1 MNESKQLERK
11 EQILDAA
18 LVVIIQKGYENSRMD
33 DIVASSNMS
42 KGAIYWYYKSKKEV
56 YLSLVNHWVHNYS
69 AVLNHIVDTDRSASD
84 QLRSLFQYFTVQYE
98 KDPVVFK
105 ALLEFWSMAG
115 RDSEF
120 NDKLQKVYS
129 EFVNLIST
137 ILQQGMDNG
146 EFKNLDVDITAMSI
160 MVNIEGIMWFTLFKL
175 KNTSARKYIQTI
187 SDFILSGLI
196 KKYGEPIHAFID
208 NYFNILALAFTILLF
223 GGFFVV
229 KVLF

>member
-1 MNESKQLERK
+1 MNESKQLQRK
-11 EQILDAA
+11 AQILDAA
-18 LVVIIQKGYENSRMD
+18 LAVIVQKGYENSRMD
-33 DIVASSNMS
+33 DIVVSSKMS

-84 QLRSLFQYFTVQYE
+84 QLRSLFQYFIVQYE

-115 RDSEF
+115 RDPEF

-137 ILQQGMDNG
+137 IIQQGMDNG

-175 KNTSARKYIQTI
+175 KNTNAREYIQTI

-196 KKYGEPIHAFID
+196 KK
-208 NYFNILALAFTILLF
+208 
-223 GGFFVV
+223 
-229 KVLF
+229 

>member
-1 MNESKQLERK
+1 MNESKQLQRK
-11 EQILDAA
+11 AQILDAA
-18 LVVIIQKGYENSRMD
+18 LAVIVQKGYENSRMD
-33 DIVASSNMS
+33 DIVASSKMS
-42 KGAIYWYYKSKKEV
+42 KGAIYWYYKSKKEI

-84 QLRSLFQYFTVQYE
+84 QLRSLFQYFIVQYE

-115 RDSEF
+115 RDPEF

-137 ILQQGMDNG
+137 IIQQGMDNG
-146 EFKNLDVDITAMSI
+146 EFKNLDLDITAMSI

-175 KNTSARKYIQTI
+175 KNTSAREYIQTI

-196 KKYGEPIHAFID
+196 KK
-208 NYFNILALAFTILLF
+208 
-223 GGFFVV
+223 
-229 KVLF
+229 

>member
-84 QLRSLFQYFTVQYE
+84 QLSSLFQYFIDQYE
-98 KDPVVFK
+98 KDPAVFK

-115 RDSEF
+115 RDPEF

-137 ILQQGMDNG
+137 IIQQGMDNG

-175 KNTSARKYIQTI
+175 KNTSAREYIQTI
-187 SDFILSGLI
+187 SDFILSGLF
-196 KKYGEPIHAFID
+196 KK
-208 NYFNILALAFTILLF
+208 
-223 GGFFVV
+223 
-229 KVLF
+229 

>member
-1 MNESKQLERK
+1 MNESKQLQRK
-11 EQILDAA
+11 AQILDAA
-18 LVVIIQKGYENSRMD
+18 LAVIVQKGYENSRMD
-33 DIVASSNMS
+33 DIVASSKMS
-42 KGAIYWYYKSKKEV
+42 KGAINWYYKSKKEV

-84 QLRSLFQYFTVQYE
+84 QLRSLFQYFIVQYE

-115 RDSEF
+115 RDPEF

-137 ILQQGMDNG
+137 IIQQGMDNG

-175 KNTSARKYIQTI
+175 KNTSAREYIQTI

-196 KKYGEPIHAFID
+196 SK
-208 NYFNILALAFTILLF
+208 
-223 GGFFVV
+223 
-229 KVLF
+229 

>member
-1 MNESKQLERK
+1 MNESKQLQRK
-11 EQILDAA
+11 AQILDAA
-18 LVVIIQKGYENSRMD
+18 LAVIVQKGYENSRMD
-33 DIVASSNMS
+33 DIVASSKMS
-42 KGAIYWYYKSKKEV
+42 KGAIYWYYKSKKEI

-115 RDSEF
+115 RDPEF

-137 ILQQGMDNG
+137 IIQQGMDNG

-175 KNTSARKYIQTI
+175 KNTNAREYIQTI

-196 KKYGEPIHAFID
+196 KK
-208 NYFNILALAFTILLF
+208 
-223 GGFFVV
+223 
-229 KVLF
+229 

>member
-1 MNESKQLERK
+1 MNESKKLERK

-84 QLRSLFQYFTVQYE
+84 QLRSLFQYFIVQYE

-115 RDSEF
+115 RDPEF

-137 ILQQGMDNG
+137 IIQQGMDNG

-175 KNTSARKYIQTI
+175 KNTSAREYIQTI

-196 KKYGEPIHAFID
+196 KK
-208 NYFNILALAFTILLF
+208 
-223 GGFFVV
+223 
-229 KVLF
+229 

>member
-1 MNESKQLERK
+1 MNESKQLQRK
-11 EQILDAA
+11 AQILDAA
-18 LVVIIQKGYENSRMD
+18 LAVIVQKGYENSRMD
-33 DIVASSNMS
+33 DIVASSKMS

-115 RDSEF
+115 RDPEF

-137 ILQQGMDNG
+137 IIQQGMDNG

-175 KNTSARKYIQTI
+175 KNTNAREYIQTI

-196 KKYGEPIHAFID
+196 KK
-208 NYFNILALAFTILLF
+208 
-223 GGFFVV
+223 
-229 KVLF
+229 

>member
-1 MNESKQLERK
+1 MNESKQLQRK
-11 EQILDAA
+11 AQILDAA
-18 LVVIIQKGYENSRMD
+18 LAVIVQKGYENSRMD

-84 QLRSLFQYFTVQYE
+84 QLRSLFQYFIDQYE

-115 RDSEF
+115 RDPEF

-129 EFVNLIST
+129 EFVTLIST
-137 ILQQGMDNG
+137 IIQQGMDNG

-175 KNTSARKYIQTI
+175 KNTNAREYIQTI

-196 KKYGEPIHAFID
+196 KK
-208 NYFNILALAFTILLF
+208 
-223 GGFFVV
+223 
-229 KVLF
+229 

>member
-1 MNESKQLERK
+1 MNESKQLQRK
-11 EQILDAA
+11 AQILAAA
-18 LVVIIQKGYENSRMD
+18 LAVIVQKGYENSRMD
-33 DIVASSNMS
+33 DIVVSSKMS

-84 QLRSLFQYFTVQYE
+84 QLRSLFQYFIVQYE

-115 RDSEF
+115 RDPEF

-137 ILQQGMDNG
+137 IIQQGMDNG

-175 KNTSARKYIQTI
+175 KNTSAREYIQTI
-187 SDFILSGLI
+187 SDFILSGLF
-196 KKYGEPIHAFID
+196 KK
-208 NYFNILALAFTILLF
+208 
-223 GGFFVV
+223 
-229 KVLF
+229 

>member
-1 MNESKQLERK
+1 MNESKQLQRK
-11 EQILDAA
+11 AQILDAA
-18 LVVIIQKGYENSRMD
+18 LAVIVQKGYENSRMD
-33 DIVASSNMS
+33 DIVASSKMS
-42 KGAIYWYYKSKKEV
+42 KGAIYWYYKSKKEI
-56 YLSLVNHWVHNYS
+56 YLSLVNHWVHHYS

-115 RDSEF
+115 RDPEF

-137 ILQQGMDNG
+137 IIQQGMDNG
-146 EFKNLDVDITAMSI
+146 EFKNLDLDITAMSI

-175 KNTSARKYIQTI
+175 KNTSAREYIQTI

-196 KKYGEPIHAFID
+196 KK
-208 NYFNILALAFTILLF
+208 
-223 GGFFVV
+223 
-229 KVLF
+229 

>member
-1 MNESKQLERK
+1 MNESKQLQRK
-11 EQILDAA
+11 AQILDAA
-18 LVVIIQKGYENSRMD
+18 LAVIVQKGYENSRMD
-33 DIVASSNMS
+33 DIVASSKMS
-42 KGAIYWYYKSKKEV
+42 KGAIYWYYKSKKEI

-84 QLRSLFQYFTVQYE
+84 QLRSLFQYFIVQYE

-115 RDSEF
+115 RDPEF

-137 ILQQGMDNG
+137 IIQQGMDNG

-175 KNTSARKYIQTI
+175 KNTSAREYIQTI
-187 SDFILSGLI
+187 SDFILSGLF
-196 KKYGEPIHAFID
+196 KK
-208 NYFNILALAFTILLF
+208 
-223 GGFFVV
+223 
-229 KVLF
+229 

>member
-1 MNESKQLERK
+1 MNESKQLQRK
-11 EQILDAA
+11 AQILDAA
-18 LVVIIQKGYENSRMD
+18 LAVIVQKGYENSRMD
-33 DIVASSNMS
+33 DIVASSKMS

-115 RDSEF
+115 RDPEF

-137 ILQQGMDNG
+137 IIQQGMDNG

-175 KNTSARKYIQTI
+175 KNTSAREYIQTI
-187 SDFILSGLI
+187 SDFILSGLF
-196 KKYGEPIHAFID
+196 KK
-208 NYFNILALAFTILLF
+208 
-223 GGFFVV
+223 
-229 KVLF
+229 

>member
-1 MNESKQLERK
+1 MNESKQLQRK
-11 EQILDAA
+11 AQILDAA
-18 LVVIIQKGYENSRMD
+18 LAVIVQKGYENSRMD
-33 DIVASSNMS
+33 DIVASSKMS

-115 RDSEF
+115 RDPEF

-137 ILQQGMDNG
+137 IIQQGMDNG

-196 KKYGEPIHAFID
+196 KK
-208 NYFNILALAFTILLF
+208 
-223 GGFFVV
+223 
-229 KVLF
+229 

>member
-1 MNESKQLERK
+1 MNESKQLQRK
-11 EQILDAA
+11 AQILDAA
-18 LVVIIQKGYENSRMD
+18 LAVIVQKGYENSRMD
-33 DIVASSNMS
+33 DIVASSKMS
-42 KGAIYWYYKSKKEV
+42 KGAIYWYYKSKKEI

-115 RDSEF
+115 RDPEF

-137 ILQQGMDNG
+137 IIQQGMDNG

-175 KNTSARKYIQTI
+175 KNTSAREYIQTI

-196 KKYGEPIHAFID
+196 NK
-208 NYFNILALAFTILLF
+208 
-223 GGFFVV
+223 
-229 KVLF
+229 

>member
-1 MNESKQLERK
+1 MNESKQLQRK
-11 EQILDAA
+11 AQILDAA
-18 LVVIIQKGYENSRMD
+18 LAVIVQKGYENSRMD
-33 DIVASSNMS
+33 DIVVSSKMS

-84 QLRSLFQYFTVQYE
+84 QLRSLFQYFIVQYE

-115 RDSEF
+115 RDPEF

-137 ILQQGMDNG
+137 IIQQGMDNG
-146 EFKNLDVDITAMSI
+146 EFKNLDLDITAMSI

-175 KNTSARKYIQTI
+175 KNTSAREYIQTI

-196 KKYGEPIHAFID
+196 KK
-208 NYFNILALAFTILLF
+208 
-223 GGFFVV
+223 
-229 KVLF
+229 

>member
-33 DIVASSNMS
+33 DIVATSNMS

-115 RDSEF
+115 RDPEF

-137 ILQQGMDNG
+137 IIQQGMDNG

-175 KNTSARKYIQTI
+175 KNTSAREYIQTI

-196 KKYGEPIHAFID
+196 KK
-208 NYFNILALAFTILLF
+208 
-223 GGFFVV
+223 
-229 KVLF
+229 

>member
-1 MNESKQLERK
+1 MNESKQLQRK
-11 EQILDAA
+11 AQILDAA
-18 LVVIIQKGYENSRMD
+18 LAVIVQKGYENSRMD
-33 DIVASSNMS
+33 DIVASSKMS
-42 KGAIYWYYKSKKEV
+42 KGAIYWYYKSKKEI

-84 QLRSLFQYFTVQYE
+84 QLRSLFQYFIVQYE

-115 RDSEF
+115 RDPEF

-137 ILQQGMDNG
+137 IIQQGMDSG
-146 EFKNLDVDITAMSI
+146 DFKKLDVDITAMSI

-175 KNTSARKYIQTI
+175 NNTSAREYIQTI
-187 SDFILSGLI
+187 SDFILSGLF
-196 KKYGEPIHAFID
+196 KK
-208 NYFNILALAFTILLF
+208 
-223 GGFFVV
+223 
-229 KVLF
+229 

>member
-1 MNESKQLERK
+1 MNESKQLQRK
-11 EQILDAA
+11 AQILDAA
-18 LVVIIQKGYENSRMD
+18 LAVIVQKGYENSRMD
-33 DIVASSNMS
+33 DIVASSKMS

-84 QLRSLFQYFTVQYE
+84 QLRSLFQYFIVQYE

-115 RDSEF
+115 RDPEF

-137 ILQQGMDNG
+137 IIQQGMDNG

-175 KNTSARKYIQTI
+175 KNTSAREYIQTI

-196 KKYGEPIHAFID
+196 KK
-208 NYFNILALAFTILLF
+208 
-223 GGFFVV
+223 
-229 KVLF
+229 

>member
-1 MNESKQLERK
+1 MNESKQLQRK
-11 EQILDAA
+11 AQILDAA
-18 LVVIIQKGYENSRMD
+18 LAVIVQKGYENSRMD
-33 DIVASSNMS
+33 DIVASSKMS
-42 KGAIYWYYKSKKEV
+42 KGAIYWYYKSKKEI

-84 QLRSLFQYFTVQYE
+84 QLRSLFQYFIVQYE

-115 RDSEF
+115 RDPEF

-137 ILQQGMDNG
+137 IIQQGMDNG

-175 KNTSARKYIQTI
+175 KNTSAREYIQTI

-196 KKYGEPIHAFID
+196 NK
-208 NYFNILALAFTILLF
+208 
-223 GGFFVV
+223 
-229 KVLF
+229 

>member
-1 MNESKQLERK
+1 MNESKQLQRK
-11 EQILDAA
+11 AQILDAA
-18 LVVIIQKGYENSRMD
+18 LAVIVQKGYENSRMD
-33 DIVASSNMS
+33 DIVASSKMS
-42 KGAIYWYYKSKKEV
+42 KGAIYWYYKSKKEI

-115 RDSEF
+115 RDPEF

-137 ILQQGMDNG
+137 IIQQGMDNG

-160 MVNIEGIMWFTLFKL
+160 MVNIEGIMWFPLFKL
-175 KNTSARKYIQTI
+175 KNTSAREYIQTI
-187 SDFILSGLI
+187 SDFILSGLF
-196 KKYGEPIHAFID
+196 KK
-208 NYFNILALAFTILLF
+208 
-223 GGFFVV
+223 
-229 KVLF
+229 

>member
-1 MNESKQLERK
+1 MNESKQLQRK
-11 EQILDAA
+11 AQILDAA
-18 LVVIIQKGYENSRMD
+18 LAVIVQKGYENSRMD
-33 DIVASSNMS
+33 DIVASSKMS
-42 KGAIYWYYKSKKEV
+42 KGAIYWYYKSKKEI

-84 QLRSLFQYFTVQYE
+84 QLRSLFQYFIVQYE

-115 RDSEF
+115 RDPEF

-137 ILQQGMDNG
+137 IIQQGMDNG

-175 KNTSARKYIQTI
+175 KNTNAREYIQTI

-196 KKYGEPIHAFID
+196 KK
-208 NYFNILALAFTILLF
+208 
-223 GGFFVV
+223 
-229 KVLF
+229 

>member
-1 MNESKQLERK
+1 
-11 EQILDAA
+11 
-18 LVVIIQKGYENSRMD
+18 MD
-33 DIVASSNMS
+33 DIVVSSKMS

-56 YLSLVNHWVHNYS
+56 YHSLVNHWVHNYS

-84 QLRSLFQYFTVQYE
+84 QLRSLFQYFIVQYE

-115 RDSEF
+115 RDPEF

-137 ILQQGMDNG
+137 IIQQGMDNG

-175 KNTSARKYIQTI
+175 KNTSAREYIQTI

-196 KKYGEPIHAFID
+196 KK
-208 NYFNILALAFTILLF
+208 
-223 GGFFVV
+223 
-229 KVLF
+229 